1 MINTGIQVPAVS
13 AGDGAA
19 VSPGRLAQIVRRTAE
34 RPELWRPLVRF
45 EADER
50 WYDRLEG
57 GDEHE
62 VWLLT
67 WLPGQQT
74 GFHDHGDSRGAFTVV
89 SGSLTEQAATCGR
102 PETRIRKLRTGAV
115 RSFGTRYIHDVR
127 NDAIQPAVSIH
138 AYSPPLSSMRRFEV
152 ATDGLLRVAA
162 QERSW

>member
-1 MINTGIQVPAVS
+1 VKAT
-13 AGDGAA
+13 AGVQEAA
-19 VSPGRLAQIVRRTAE
+19 ALGGVAISPSKLAQIVRRTVE

-50 WYDRLEG
+50 WYARISS

-74 GFHDHGDSRGAFTVV
+74 GFHDHGDSRGAFTVA
-89 SGSLTEQAATCGR
+89 SGCLTEQAAICGR
-102 PETRIRKLRTGAV
+102 PETRSRKLRAGAV
-115 RSFGTRYIHDVR
+115 RSFGTRYVHDVR
-127 NDAIQPAVSIH
+127 NDTIQPAVSIH

-152 ATDGLLRVAA
+152 STDGLLGVAA
-162 QERSW
+162 EERSW